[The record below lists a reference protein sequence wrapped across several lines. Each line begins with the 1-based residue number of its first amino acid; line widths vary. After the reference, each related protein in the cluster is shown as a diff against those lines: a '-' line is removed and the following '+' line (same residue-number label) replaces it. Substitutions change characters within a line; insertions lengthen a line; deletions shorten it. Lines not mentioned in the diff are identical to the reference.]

1 MTDMPDYGGEG
12 YQETKDLI
20 HSSFPSQGTPMDP
33 ADHPATNKP
42 SPGMWPSNHL
52 MGSAVSD
59 GIIREFQALRKVGA
73 PLRAKLGTP

>member
-1 MTDMPDYGGEG
+1 MTDD
-12 YQETKDLI
+12 TDSSDLI
-20 HSSFPSQGTPMDP
+20 HPSFPPQGTPMDVK
-33 ADHPATNKP
+33 DHPSV